1 VREVAKTTIIFCM
14 TVLFVFYVVDK
25 KIEILNLK
33 NNIENLEDD
42 LAIDRT
48 HIEETNNIIT
58 DMKNHIDFL
67 ESQLSETNEK
77 IREYEDNIHEVTV
90 TMYHPVPE
98 QTDDTPDITA
108 DGTKFKIHK
117 ASQYRYVAVA
127 RNMLKR
133 WGGFLDYGDYIW
145 VEAGSKSGVYQV
157 RDTMN
162 PRYVNH
168 IDILETP
175 GTSPY
180 KYDNAKMRLVS
191 YEQ

>member
-1 VREVAKTTIIFCM
+1 VKEVAKTTIIFCM

-42 LAIDRT
+42 LSIDRS

-67 ESQLSETNEK
+67 ESQLSKTNEK

-117 ASQYRYVAVA
+117 ASQYRYVAVS

-162 PRYVNH
+162 PRYINH

>member
-1 VREVAKTTIIFCM
+1 MREVAKTTIILCM

-67 ESQLSETNEK
+67 ESQLSKTNEK

-162 PRYVNH
+162 ARYVNH

>member
-1 VREVAKTTIIFCM
+1 MREVAKTTIIFCI

-67 ESQLSETNEK
+67 ESQLSKTNEK

>member
-1 VREVAKTTIIFCM
+1 MREVAKTTIIFCM

-33 NNIENLEDD
+33 NNIENLKDD

-67 ESQLSETNEK
+67 ESQLSKNNEK

-145 VEAGSKSGVYQV
+145 IEAGSKSGVYQV

-162 PRYVNH
+162 PRFVNY

>member
-1 VREVAKTTIIFCM
+1 MKELLKTMLIFVLTSSLIFTISTVRDYQRDIHSLSE
-14 TVLFVFYVVDK
+14 D
-25 KIEILNLK
+25 IEIERL
-33 NNIENLEDD
+33 
-42 LAIDRT
+42 
-48 HIEETNNIIT
+48 HIEKTNAIVD
-58 DMKNHIDFL
+58 DMRRHIDFL
-67 ESQLSETNEK
+67 EGQLADTNEK
-77 IREYEDNIHEVTV
+77 LQEYEDNIYDVTV

-108 DGTKFKIHK
+108 DGTRFKIHK

-145 VEAGSKSGVYQV
+145 VDAGSKSGIYQV

-180 KYDNAKMRLVS
+180 KYNKAKMRLVS
-191 YEQ
+191 YGD

>member
-1 VREVAKTTIIFCM
+1 MREVAKTTIIFCM

>member
-1 VREVAKTTIIFCM
+1 VKEVLKSMAIFIISFI
-14 TVLFVFYVVDK
+14 FVSYMVDK
-25 KIEILNLK
+25 RVELMTLNGEIKSLQEDLQIERDHILS
-33 NNIENLEDD
+33 
-42 LAIDRT
+42 
-48 HIEETNNIIT
+48 TNKVMN
-58 DMKNHIDFL
+58 DMRDHIDFL
-67 ESQLSETNEK
+67 EKQVADSNEK

-98 QTDDTPDITA
+98 QTDSTPNITA
-108 DGTKFKIHK
+108 DGTRFTINK

-162 PRYVNH
+162 PRFVNY
-168 IDILETP
+168 IDILESP
-175 GTSPY
+175 GTRPY
-180 KYDNAKMRLVS
+180 KYDNAKIRLVS
-191 YEQ
+191 YD